1 MLNSEWRATQGP
13 PRRYYVLS
21 ADGADLYQRLTA
33 SWRGL
38 NKAMDHLLE
47 GEQCDDR

>member
-1 MLNSEWRATQGP
+1 MAKWRTKGGP

-21 ADGADLYQRLTA
+21 AEGLDLYQRLIA

-47 GEQCDDR
+47 GEHCDDR